1 MIFLKFNDKV
11 IYLLIIIF
19 IFPKSW
25 KLCFIFTSV
34 ALFILAISVSHY
46 TEEFLLSSYFAWDTL
61 SFSLVRLTLFIIV
74 LIILARIS
82 NPKVLKFTSSFLNS
96 VLALTFI
103 LVIAFRTNNII
114 MFYIFFEASLV
125 PTFIIILG
133 WGYQPER
140 RQAGMYILL
149 YTVLASLPLL
159 IILFIWTQSR
169 FRTRFFLL
177 KSNQLN
183 PATNYLWA
191 YLLLLA
197 FAVKLPIYI
206 GHLWLPKAH
215 VEAPVAGSIVLAA
228 ILLKLGGYGILRIS
242 KNAQDF
248 FQTVSPSVISW
259 ALAGGLI
266 IAFICTLQTDVKFLI
281 ALSSVAHIS
290 LVISGVLT
298 FSYWGTNGA
307 QFIMIGHGFCSSG
320 LFFISNVTYERLNTR
335 RLFLLKGLQS
345 VTPVLAIGWFILR
358 TSNIAAPPSL
368 NLLGEITRIIS
379 IFSWS
384 PRFFIVLAIRVFL
397 AAAYSLFLYR
407 QTQHGKP
414 SSLAIIFYSA
424 SVKEWLVVT
433 LHWLPLNIL
442 ILCPL
447 FIQILI

>member
-1 MIFLKFNDKV
+1 M
-11 IYLLIIIF
+11 
-19 IFPKSW
+19 
-25 KLCFIFTSV
+25 
-34 ALFILAISVSHY
+34 
-46 TEEFLLSSYFAWDTL
+46 
-61 SFSLVRLTLFIIV
+61 
-74 LIILARIS
+74 
-82 NPKVLKFTSSFLNS
+82 
-96 VLALTFI
+96 
-103 LVIAFRTNNII
+103 
-114 MFYIFFEASLV
+114 
-125 PTFIIILG
+125 
-133 WGYQPER
+133 
-140 RQAGMYILL
+140 
-149 YTVLASLPLL
+149 
-159 IILFIWTQSR
+159 
-169 FRTRFFLL
+169 

-228 ILLKLGGYGILRIS
+228 ILLKLGGYGILRVS

-248 FQTVSPSVISW
+248 FQIVSPSVISW

-290 LVISGVLT
+290 LVISGALT

-379 IFSWS
+379 IFS
-384 PRFFIVLAIRVFL
+384 
-397 AAAYSLFLYR
+397 
-407 QTQHGKP
+407 
-414 SSLAIIFYSA
+414 
-424 SVKEWLVVT
+424 
-433 LHWLPLNIL
+433 
-442 ILCPL
+442 
-447 FIQILI
+447 